1 MMKRF
6 SWLVVGL
13 GLFGACVRNAELQ
26 DTAEVSAPSPTEK
39 ELALSG
45 LRADDATAK
54 VAGVQLVAMGEA
66 VIPELRALVNDA
78 DPRVQARARDVLGQI
93 TGQWGGGEGI
103 IWKRSVEDAL
113 HGTKPLLVLHLFGEF
128 DEEHC

>member
-1 MMKRF
+1 LKKL

-13 GLFGACVRNAELQ
+13 GLFAACVHSTQPQEP
-26 DTAEVSAPSPTEK
+26 DEMVAPSPSEK
-39 ELALSG
+39 ELALAG
-45 LRADDATAK
+45 LRADDSTAK
-54 VAGVQLVAMGEA
+54 VAGVQLVAMGES
-66 VIPELRALVNDA
+66 VIPELRMLTKDA

-103 IWKRSVEDAL
+103 VWKRSVEDAINSS
-113 HGTKPLLVLHLFGEF
+113 KPLMVLHLFGEF